1 MYLILTSFKKNVNLV
16 YVLNYKQ
23 LGRKMEYKYSNN
35 QTLLSKHDI
44 HVIGVFS
51 DKKLTHIE
59 SILSKESLDNIKRII
74 KTCNF
79 SGKVGDYRT
88 IDDFHT
94 KKQILFFG
102 LGEKQKY
109 GPLVVKKTLIQI
121 FKKILKTNVSSV
133 SISIDNLITHGQNEI
148 TLEMIISS
156 IENSKYTYKFND
168 EKNQLK
174 LKIVSILSKTKIPLK
189 KFNEILKVSLAISN
203 GISLAKELG
212 NTPPNICTPTFL
224 ANSIKKFKSKYK
236 SLKIKVLDEPE
247 MRRLGMG
254 AFLSVSKGS
263 KQPGKIVII
272 EHMPIKSKNPIVI
285 VGKGITFDTGGI
297 SLKPSPNMDEMK
309 YDMSGAGSV
318 IGVMKACAEMN
329 LKKNVVGVITSA
341 ENMPGSQASRP
352 GDVVRTM
359 SGLKVEILN
368 TDAEGRLVLC
378 DAITYAKKYKP
389 KYLIDIA
396 TLTGACL
403 VGLGKYPSGLFTND
417 QTLADKIKI
426 SGDKTG
432 DRVWQLPLYDDYFD
446 ELKTNFADIQNIGGR
461 YGGAITA
468 AAFLA
473 KFTQDIKWA
482 HLDIA
487 GTAWEVGPSKGSTGR
502 PVDLLID
509 FIRSN

>member
-1 MYLILTSFKKNVNLV
+1 
-16 YVLNYKQ
+16 
-23 LGRKMEYKYSNN
+23 MEYKYSND
-35 QTLLSKHDI
+35 QRILTKHDV
-44 HVIGVFS
+44 HLVGLFS
-51 DKKLTHIE
+51 DKKLSHIE
-59 SILSKESLDNIKRII
+59 GLVSKETLDNIKRII

-79 SGKVGDYRT
+79 SGKVNDHRT
-88 IDDFHT
+88 IDDFKS
-94 KKQILFFG
+94 KKQLLLFG
-102 LGEKQKY
+102 LGEKKKY
-109 GPLVVKKTLIQI
+109 GPLVIKRTLIQI
-121 FKKILKTNVSSV
+121 FKKLMQTNMSSV
-133 SISIDNLITHGQNEI
+133 SISLDNLITNGKNEV
-148 TLEMIISS
+148 TLEMILSS
-156 IENSKYTYKFND
+156 IENSRYVYKFKT
-168 EKNQLK
+168 EKNQT
-174 LKIVSILSKTKIPLK
+174 KIKTVSILSKKEVSSK
-189 KFNEILKVSLAISN
+189 NFSQILKTSLAISN

-224 ANSIKKFKSKYK
+224 ASSIKKMKSKHK
-236 SLKIKVLDEPE
+236 SLKVKVIDEPE
-247 MRRLGMG
+247 MKRLGMG

-272 EHMPIKSKNPIVI
+272 EHMPIKSQNPIVI

-352 GDVVRTM
+352 GDVVQTM

-403 VGLGKYPSGLFTND
+403 VGLGKYPSGLFTNN
-417 QTLADKIKI
+417 QTLANKIMA
-426 SGDKTG
+426 SGDRTG

-487 GTAWEVGPSKGSTGR
+487 GTAWEVGPNKGSTGR

>member
-1 MYLILTSFKKNVNLV
+1 
-16 YVLNYKQ
+16 
-23 LGRKMEYKYSNN
+23 MEYKYSDN
-35 QTLLSKHDI
+35 QKNINKHDI
-44 HVIGVFS
+44 ALIGVFA
-51 DKKLTHIE
+51 DNKLNHIQG
-59 SILSKESLDNIKRII
+59 IVTKDSLDNIKRII

-79 SGKVGDYRT
+79 TGKVGDHRT
-88 IDDFHT
+88 IDNFQA
-94 KKQILFFG
+94 KNQILLFG
-102 LGEKQKY
+102 LGEKKKY
-109 GPLVVKKTLIQI
+109 GPLVIKKTITQI
-121 FKKILKTNVSSV
+121 FKKLIRTNLSSV
-133 SISIDNLITHGQNEI
+133 SISVDNLMTNGKNEV

-156 IENSKYTYKFND
+156 IENSKYTYKYKN
-168 EKNQLK
+168 EKDQY
-174 LKIVSILSKTKIPLK
+174 KIKTISILSKKKLLSK
-189 KFNEILKVSLAISN
+189 KFNEILKNSIAISN

-224 ANSIKKFKSKYK
+224 ANSIKKLKSKHK
-236 SLKIKVLDEPE
+236 ALKIKVIDEPE
-247 MRRLGMG
+247 MKRLGMG

-263 KQPGKIVII
+263 KQPGKIVIM
-272 EHMPIKSKNPIVI
+272 EHMPVKSQDPIVI

-318 IGVMKACAEMN
+318 IGVMKACVEMN
-329 LKKNVVGVITSA
+329 LKKNIVGVITSA

-352 GDVVRTM
+352 GDVVQTM

-403 VGLGKYPSGLFTND
+403 VGLGKYPSGLFSND
-417 QTLADKIKI
+417 QSLANKIMA

-487 GTAWEVGPSKGSTGR
+487 GTAWEVGPNKGSTGR

>member
-1 MYLILTSFKKNVNLV
+1 
-16 YVLNYKQ
+16 
-23 LGRKMEYKYSNN
+23 MEYKYSND
-35 QTLLSKHDI
+35 QRILTKHDV
-44 HVIGVFS
+44 HLVGLFS
-51 DKKLTHIE
+51 DKKLSHIE
-59 SILSKESLDNIKRII
+59 GLVSKETLDNIRRII

-79 SGKVGDYRT
+79 SGKVNDHRT
-88 IDDFHT
+88 IDDFKS
-94 KKQILFFG
+94 KKQLLLFG
-102 LGEKQKY
+102 LGEKKKY
-109 GPLVVKKTLIQI
+109 GPLVIKKTLIQI
-121 FKKILKTNVSSV
+121 FKKLMQTNMSSV
-133 SISIDNLITHGQNEI
+133 SISLDNLITNGKNEV
-148 TLEMIISS
+148 TLEMILSS
-156 IENSKYTYKFND
+156 IENSRYVYKFKT
-168 EKNQLK
+168 EKNQT
-174 LKIVSILSKTKIPLK
+174 KIKTVSILSKKEVSSK
-189 KFNEILKVSLAISN
+189 NFSQILKTSLAISN

-224 ANSIKKFKSKYK
+224 ASSIKKMKSKHK
-236 SLKIKVLDEPE
+236 SLKVKVIDEPE
-247 MRRLGMG
+247 MKRLGMG

-272 EHMPIKSKNPIVI
+272 EHMPIKSQNPIVI

-352 GDVVRTM
+352 GDVVQTM

-403 VGLGKYPSGLFTND
+403 VGLGKYPSGLFTNN
-417 QTLADKIKI
+417 QTLANKIMA
-426 SGDKTG
+426 SGDRTG

-487 GTAWEVGPSKGSTGR
+487 GTAWEVGPNKGSTGR